1 MDLRA
6 GALFVYLAQ
15 PEGLGP
21 IRRKKERA
29 NGPTVWWL
37 GDVSRMQ
44 TVGPSALTTYLP
56 VYPAL
61 QAGLGKLLGLWPE
74 FKKMAQHQN
83 LRLAVKRRNFC
94 VTQATFFSGE
104 LTQ

>member
-1 MDLRA
+1 MLRYLDLRA

-15 PEGLGP
+15 PEGPEGLGP
-21 IRRKKERA
+21 TRRKKERA

-56 VYPAL
+56 VYPARQAR
-61 QAGLGKLLGLWPE
+61 QAGL
-74 FKKMAQHQN
+74 
-83 LRLAVKRRNFC
+83 
-94 VTQATFFSGE
+94 
-104 LTQ
+104 